1 MRIKSHH
8 VYMTA
13 LNSGV
18 YGVIPSRMFW
28 KPWRWQVVVI
38 LTHEITGDT
47 YRWHEHTVHNLSFK
61 GAVGMMKLYGVVH
74 RDLEN
79 NKAFT

>member
-8 VYMTA
+8 VYMAA
-13 LNSGV
+13 LNTGV
-18 YGVIPSRMFW
+18 YGVIPSRTWW
-28 KPWRWQVVVI
+28 KPWRWQIVVI
-38 LTHEITGDT
+38 FSHEITGDT
-47 YRWHEHTVHNLSFK
+47 YRWHEQTMRNLSYS
-61 GAVGMMKLYGVVH
+61 GVVGMMKLYGVVH